1 MTKLA
6 LTVAILA
13 TTCLAFSSAGLA
25 DGDVGTM
32 TPEKLEG
39 SFPQKPPYSPYAGRD
54 FPLRPLFGDTHLHT
68 SYSMDAGA
76 FGARLGP
83 VEAYRFARG
92 ELVVDTRRTVSAD
105 VRLKA

>member
-76 FGARLGP
+76 FG
-83 VEAYRFARG
+83 
-92 ELVVDTRRTVSAD
+92 VSVTGGAGGIGA
-105 VRLKA
+105 VWAGNVWPGLEV